1 MSKGGAVGVAQSPI
15 AHARASTS
23 RFAKAGVN
31 MRNSFRARFD
41 RAPIVK
47 QRVAP

>member
-1 MSKGGAVGVAQSPI
+1 MSKGAAVCVAESPI

-23 RFAKAGVN
+23 RFAKAGMN

-41 RAPIVK
+41 RPPIVK
-47 QRVAP
+47 QRIAP